1 MNKYKWNVRNQADGL
16 DLLERIVFGRFGE
29 SADIDAFLR
38 PDFKLG
44 DPFLLPDMEKAV
56 QRIIKAIE
64 DKEKIVVFGDYDVD
78 GVSATALLWEF
89 FRYLGIDINV
99 HIPDRFSEGYGLRES
114 VLNNIFVSGTTL
126 LITVDCGIRDVDLI
140 KKMTLK
146 GYDIIVTDHHS
157 VGDVIPDCVAVV
169 NPKRANNLYPEANLA
184 GVGVAYAL
192 ARAVLQKLGVAVD
205 KRELFEKWHLDIV
218 AIGTV
223 ADLMPL
229 TGENRVIVRYGLKT
243 LQRTKKIG
251 LKKMMD
257 LTGMEPAKIDSRS
270 IGFVLGPRLNAAGRI
285 DKAMAAFDVL
295 TEREEMEVNILVK
308 NLDDYNRERRNMTD
322 QIINDIV
329 ENMEDHVPLAIVE
342 ADESW
347 SRGVVGLVASR
358 IVDKYYRPAFIA
370 QIEDDKIVGSVRGI
384 EGINVVK
391 ILDRLSDLLDHYGGH
406 SMAGGFSLE
415 KNKWGQFKERLASIV
430 EELIDP
436 DNLEREI
443 MIDAVTEIR
452 ELNLDLWQKW
462 LMMEPYG
469 LGNEEPVLLSN
480 NIKLVNK
487 RIIGKTGE
495 HLKLSFE
502 GGGKYIDA
510 LWWKSA
516 NWDNELE
523 IGGRYDVVYKIG
535 LNEYRDRK
543 KIEMTLLDIK
553 KNNLL

>member
-89 FRYLGIDINV
+89 FRYLGIDIDV

-114 VLNNIFVSGTTL
+114 VLNNIFASGTTL

-169 NPKRANNLYPEANLA
+169 NPKRANNLYPEVNLA

-452 ELNLDLWQKW
+452 ELNLNLWQKW

>member
-38 PDFKLG
+38 PNFKLG

-89 FRYLGIDINV
+89 FRYLGIDIDV
-99 HIPDRFSEGYGLRES
+99 HIPDRFSEGYGLGES
-114 VLNNIFVSGTTL
+114 VLNNIFASGTTL

-169 NPKRANNLYPEANLA
+169 NPKRANNLYPEVNLA

-329 ENMEDHVPLAIVE
+329 ENMEDHVPLVIVE

-370 QIEDDKIVGSVRGI
+370 QIEDDKIVGSVRGM

-415 KNKWGQFKERLASIV
+415 KNKWGQFKARLASIV

-553 KNNLL
+553 KK

>member
-38 PDFKLG
+38 PNFKLG

-89 FRYLGIDINV
+89 FRYLGIDIDV
-99 HIPDRFSEGYGLRES
+99 HIPDRFSEGYGLGES
-114 VLNNIFVSGTTL
+114 VLNNIFASGTTL

-452 ELNLDLWQKW
+452 ELNLNLWQKW

-553 KNNLL
+553 KK

>member
-452 ELNLDLWQKW
+452 ELNLNLWQKW

>member
-38 PDFKLG
+38 PNFKLG

-89 FRYLGIDINV
+89 FRYLGIDIDV
-99 HIPDRFSEGYGLRES
+99 HIPDRFSEGYGLGES
-114 VLNNIFVSGTTL
+114 VLNNIFASGTTL

-169 NPKRANNLYPEANLA
+169 NPKRANNLYPEVNLA

-329 ENMEDHVPLAIVE
+329 ENMEDHVPLVIVE

-370 QIEDDKIVGSVRGI
+370 QIEDDKIVGSVRGM

-391 ILDRLSDLLDHYGGH
+391 ILDLLSDLLDHYGH

-415 KNKWGQFKERLASIV
+415 KNKWGQFKARLASIV

-553 KNNLL
+553 KK